1 MRPTTK
7 KPTAWPTDP
16 METTSQTLGLLGEEL
31 AGHYLTGLGYKILLK
46 NYENALGEID
56 LVAKE
61 RGALVFIEVKTRSSL
76 SMGSPLESV
85 TFHKR
90 AQIVKCA
97 KYYMK
102 RYGIKDLPCRFDV
115 VSILILP
122 GEEPEIELIENA
134 FYEGE

>member
-1 MRPTTK
+1 
-7 KPTAWPTDP
+7 
-16 METTSQTLGLLGEEL
+16 METTSQTLGILGEEL
-31 AGHYLTGLGYKILLK
+31 AGHYLARLGYKILLK
-46 NYENALGEID
+46 NYENSLGEID

-97 KYYMK
+97 QYYMK
-102 RYGIKDLPCRFDV
+102 RYGIKDVPCRFDV
-115 VSILILP
+115 VSVFIPP
-122 GEEPEIELIENA
+122 GGEPRIEVIENA
-134 FYEGE
+134 FCEGE